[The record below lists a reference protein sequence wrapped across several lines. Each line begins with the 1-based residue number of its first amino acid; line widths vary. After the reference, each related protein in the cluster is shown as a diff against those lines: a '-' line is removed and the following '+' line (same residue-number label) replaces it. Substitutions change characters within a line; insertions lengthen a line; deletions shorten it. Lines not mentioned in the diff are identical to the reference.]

1 MDAATLTMPSPSG
14 EPMGGKRSGRH
25 PGVIVSLLVHALVA
39 FLLLYR
45 IDEVRDFPPVVPVE
59 VVPLGLETTPPP
71 AAGTTGQERQA
82 ALQQQRPR
90 PPSRREQA
98 NPNPPSRV
106 APSKSQEPTN
116 DVPAPPRDELQA
128 KLEELAKL
136 TQPQTDPRAFEG
148 FDAPGRSATGNGRG
162 GPAPT
167 YSVKD
172 FIRAQVERRWNLDL
186 ETLGGR
192 NLVISIHVVLKR
204 DGSVAKA
211 EIVNN
216 SGYGGDELY
225 RNIAISARN
234 AVILSSP
241 FALPSGSYE
250 TVKDMV
256 LDLNPR
262 DTVR

>member
-1 MDAATLTMPSPSG
+1 MTDVVTEMIPNPAS
-14 EPMGGKRSGRH
+14 EPTRFR
-25 PGVIVSLLVHALVA
+25 PGVIGSLLVHALLA
-39 FLLLYR
+39 FLLLHR
-45 IDEVRDFPPVVPVE
+45 IGELQTSAPVVPVE
-59 VVPLGLETTPPP
+59 LVPLGAETTPPP
-71 AAGTTGQERQA
+71 AAGVAGQERQA

-98 NPNPPSRV
+98 NPNPPSQV
-106 APSKSQEPTN
+106 APSKTQEPTN
-116 DVPAPPRDELQA
+116 DRPTPPRDELQA

-136 TQPQTDPRAFEG
+136 AQPETDPRLLDG
-148 FDAPGRSATGNGRG
+148 FNAAGRSTSGNGRG
-162 GPAPT
+162 KGAQT

-186 ETLGGR
+186 ETLGDR
-192 NLVISIHVVLKR
+192 VLVISIHVVLKR

-216 SGYGGDELY
+216 RGYGQDELY

-241 FALPSGSYE
+241 FALPAGSYDL
-250 TVKDMV
+250 VKDMV